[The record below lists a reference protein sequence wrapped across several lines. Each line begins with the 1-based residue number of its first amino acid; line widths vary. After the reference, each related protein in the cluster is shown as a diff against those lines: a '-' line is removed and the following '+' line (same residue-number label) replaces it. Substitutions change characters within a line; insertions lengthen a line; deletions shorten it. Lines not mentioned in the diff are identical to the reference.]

1 MLFVILALQTLLSKK
16 LEQKLIKVLEQREE
30 NSKEFEKIKENFRSS
45 CGYQLRYR
53 EGDPIPFCP
62 EEIKDEEKIRAQMI
76 QCKFDDEIFE
86 LEILKL
92 KDKIA
97 EAKIEEIEDINEL

>member
-1 MLFVILALQTLLSKK
+1 MLFAILTILTLLSKK
-16 LEQKLIKVLEQREE
+16 LEQKLIRVLEQREE
-30 NSKEFEKIKENFRSS
+30 NKKEFERIEENFKAL

-53 EGDPIPFCP
+53 DNDPIPFCP
-62 EEIKDEEKIRAQMI
+62 AEIKDEEEIRSQLI
-76 QCKFDDEIFE
+76 KRTFDDEIFE
-86 LEILKL
+86 LEIIKL

>member
-1 MLFVILALQTLLSKK
+1 MLFVILTILTLLSKK
-16 LEQKLIKVLEQREE
+16 LEQKLIRVLEQREE
-30 NSKEFEKIKENFRSS
+30 NNKEFDKILENFKNS
-45 CGYQLRYR
+45 CGYQLRFR
-53 EGDPIPFCP
+53 DGDPIPFCP
-62 EEIKDEEKIRAQMI
+62 EEIKDEEKIRSQMI

-97 EAKIEEIEDINEL
+97 EAKIEEIQDINEL